1 MKDRI
6 VIISPVRNEADLLP
20 GTIRSMLQQTIKP
33 REWILVND
41 GSTDA
46 TESIIREAMQ
56 ENPWIRLINK
66 PDRGER
72 SVGPGV
78 VETFYYGYER
88 IETKDYDYI
97 CKMDGDVEFE
107 PEYFKALLQEF
118 EEDSYLG
125 AASGKPY
132 LEVKGELV
140 IERTNDNMVAGM
152 INFYRCK
159 CFADIGG
166 FVREV
171 HWDGIAFHQARI
183 KGWRTR
189 SFNYPKLR
197 FIHKRLMGSSHKG
210 VMHGRQRWGKGQYF
224 MGTHPLYL
232 LTICLYR
239 MLERPFIIGGLGIL
253 LGYAK
258 AWKSGMKQYSEPG
271 FRESLR
277 AWQLERL
284 HLGKRLEQIPEV
296 KKP

>member
-1 MKDRI
+1 MNKKI
-6 VIISPVRNEADLLP
+6 VIISPIRNEADLIG
-20 GTIRSMLQQTIKP
+20 GTIKSMIEQTLKP
-33 REWILVND
+33 VEWLIVND
-41 GSTDA
+41 GSTDD
-46 TESIIREAMQ
+46 TEKIVREAMK
-56 ENPWIRLINK
+56 ENPWIRIANK
-66 PDRGER
+66 PDRGVR

-88 IETKDYDYI
+88 LETKEYDFI
-97 CKMDGDVEFE
+97 CKMDGDLEFK
-107 PEYFKALLQEF
+107 PEYFAELVREF
-118 EEDSYLG
+118 EKDIYLG

-132 LEVKGELV
+132 IEAGDKLV

-152 INFYRCK
+152 INFYRRK
-159 CFADIGG
+159 CFEDIGG

-171 HWDGIAFHQARI
+171 HWDGIAFHMARM

-189 SFNYPKLR
+189 SFDYPPLR

-210 VMHGRQRWGKGQYF
+210 VMHGRMRWGKGQYF

-232 LTICLYR
+232 LAICAYR

-253 LGYAK
+253 FGYLK
-258 AWKSGMKQYSEPG
+258 ASFEKMNRFESPG

-284 HLGKRLEQIPEV
+284 HLGKSLEKIPPV
-296 KKP
+296 PTI